1 LIPYSCQTVSFF
13 DAIKVGWQVWQ
24 KSLTQGPR
32 ILEFESAVASQVHA
46 RYAVAVSSATAG
58 LHIAL
63 LALEIDRS
71 SDVVTSPISFLAS
84 SNAALYCDL
93 NPRFVDIDPN
103 SINLDLNEV
112 STLIKNNPKIKAIIP
127 VHFAG
132 LPCDMSRLNDIAKE
146 RSIYIV
152 EDAAHALGA
161 TYACGSKVG
170 SCKYSDLTVFSFHPV
185 KSVTTG
191 EGGVITTNNFD
202 LYQRLL
208 QLRSHGINQNKDQYL
223 NSVLSK
229 TLGSPNPWYYE
240 MQRLGYHYRLTE
252 FQAVLGISQIKKLN
266 RFISSRQNAAEYY
279 DRLFAKSKI
288 VKPAQTDPKKNSA
301 RHLYVIR
308 IDFTALNI
316 SRFELMAKLK
326 EKNIGTQV
334 HYRPIPQQP
343 YYESLGYR
351 VEDYPQSLIY
361 FEEALSIPLYPKL
374 TRRKQRYVAGVLLKL
389 IEDHLVS
396 EPIHSG
402 SKEND

>member
-1 LIPYSCQTVSFF
+1 MIPYSCQTVSFL
-13 DAIKVGWQVWQ
+13 DALKVGWQVWQ
-24 KSLTQGPR
+24 KSLTQGPK
-32 ILEFESAVASQVHA
+32 ISEFESAVASQVGA

-58 LHIAL
+58 LHLAL

-71 SDVVTSPISFLAS
+71 SEVVTSPISFLSS

-93 NPRFVDIDPN
+93 IPRFVDIDPD
-103 SINLDLNEV
+103 SVNLDLNEV
-112 STLIKNNPKIKAIIP
+112 SELAKNNPKIKAIIP

-132 LPCDMSRLNDIAKE
+132 LPCDMSRLHEIAKE
-146 RSIYIV
+146 RSIYII

-161 TYACGSKVG
+161 TYACGSNVG
-170 SCKYSDLTVFSFHPV
+170 SCKYSDMTVFSFHPV

-208 QLRSHGINQNKDQYL
+208 QLRSHGINQNRDQHF

-240 MQRLGYHYRLTE
+240 MHRLGYHYRLTE
-252 FQAVLGISQIKKLN
+252 FQAVLGISQIKKLK
-266 RFISSRQNAAEYY
+266 RFVSSRQNGAEYY
-279 DRLFAKSKI
+279 DRLLDQSAI
-288 VKPAQTDPKKNSA
+288 VKPAQRDLNRNSA

-308 IDFTALNI
+308 IDFASLNI
-316 SRFELMAKLK
+316 SRYELMTKLK

-351 VEDYPQSLIY
+351 VEDYPNALFY
-361 FEEALSIPLYPKL
+361 FDEAISIPLYPKL
-374 TRRKQRYVAGVLLKL
+374 SHRKQRYVVGVLLKM

-396 EPIHSG
+396 VPTTSET
-402 SKEND
+402 KRVD